1 MVIDT
6 SAVLAILQREPERR
20 TYLEAIEAADTL
32 RMSVASY
39 VEGSIVIESRY
50 GTEGLRDFDRF
61 VSRASI
67 ELVPV
72 DEKQGQLARS
82 AFSRFGKG
90 RHRAGLNYG
99 DCFSYAAAISL
110 GEPLLCKG
118 DDFIHTDV
126 PICDYR
132 QGDASPARAG
142 KNSDRHRVTPTS
154 SF

>member
-6 SAVLAILQREPERR
+6 SAILAILQREPERR
-20 TYLEAIEAADTL
+20 SFIEAIESADST
-32 RMSVASY
+32 RMSVASL
-39 VEGSIVIESRY
+39 VESSMVIESRY
-50 GTEGLRDFDRF
+50 GSEGLRDLDRF
-61 VSRASI
+61 ISLANI
-67 ELVPV
+67 ELTPV
-72 DEKQGQLARS
+72 DKEQAQLARS

-126 PICDYR
+126 PIFEI
-132 QGDASPARAG
+132 G
-142 KNSDRHRVTPTS
+142 
-154 SF
+154 

>member
-50 GTEGLRDFDRF
+50 GPEGLRDFDRLI
-61 VSRASI
+61 SRAGI

-72 DEKQGQLARS
+72 DEEQGQLARS

-126 PICDYR
+126 PIC
-132 QGDASPARAG
+132 
-142 KNSDRHRVTPTS
+142 NHPTG
-154 SF
+154 

>member
-20 TYLEAIEAADTL
+20 SFIEAIKAADSTRL
-32 RMSVASY
+32 SVASF
-39 VEGSIVIESRY
+39 VESSMVIESRY
-50 GTEGLRDFDRF
+50 GAEGLRDLDRF
-61 VSRASI
+61 ISRASI
-67 ELVPV
+67 ELIPV
-72 DEKQGQLARS
+72 DQDQGQLARS

-118 DDFIHTDV
+118 DDFIQTDV
-126 PICDYR
+126 PILESR
-132 QGDASPARAG
+132 
-142 KNSDRHRVTPTS
+142 NE
-154 SF
+154 